1 MTRDRVTNLTLF
13 TVEKNPRGIF
23 AKIYTCPYASLTIQ
37 TSQTAIKIKLNICK
51 IIYEAIGIIIWK
63 IENWSINIST

>member
-23 AKIYTCPYASLTIQ
+23 AKTYTYPYASLTIQ
-37 TSQTAIKIKLNICK
+37 ISNSDKKQ
-51 IIYEAIGIIIWK
+51 
-63 IENWSINIST
+63 IEYL